1 MKKIL
6 LLSTVALASLASCSD
21 YEDQFNLP
29 SQLTDV
35 KNGTSLVLGGSDYSA
50 IANLSANKELAL
62 SLDPE
67 GKTYA
72 DALAKLGDQKY
83 FDNMITAEQFLP
95 AYIANKFPQV
105 DMGSRIRVTYNS
117 YCGMSQYL
125 SDFANLKSEYTLTKS
140 DYKSVWGEVSTAK
153 YLTPATISKMND
165 VLTAAYP
172 KAAAGDM
179 AVVNYAYSEFEP
191 SAGGSTVIPNV
202 YQKVTS
208 FDAEGGNY
216 VIAAL
221 ASDGNYYSFDKL
233 KPSKNNANE
242 GYMSS
247 NPIAVGENNV
257 ISTDDGESLV
267 VTIEKS
273 EAGYKLKNKNGQ
285 YIGMKENYDGF
296 KVDLASSDN
305 GTDWT
310 ITPNADG
317 TFSIKNTFTS
327 KTVKLNLYEPKNSYS
342 YGSYADTKHTYMN
355 EPMDKESKRF
365 TMQNVL
371 LPEGSNYVW
380 KHNDNKYGKYY
391 KASSTINMVCLPSE
405 SWFVSDGI
413 DLAKA
418 VKPVMNFD
426 VAMNYLNEG
435 NFTDHFALK
444 VSEDYADNVTTAKWT
459 DLAFDNS
466 GLGKNFNFKTISG
479 LDLSAYK
486 GKKIHIAF
494 QYKGTD
500 KCAPTVQIK
509 NLKIKEPNY
518 WDVCLFKETPENE
531 ISTASL
537 SRASRAAGDANTTG
551 LYVYDGTAK
560 AWKAY
565 SVKDDAAEVV
575 VLQPEDYA
583 QVGAEFIAKPILYLP
598 TILQNKLPF
607 ANAGQKAVVIYNKA
621 KETPAAV
628 EYTYSKEGWAA
639 SKEYKTQTSVFLLT
653 ENGYEAQANTYLNET
668 LLGDEGGF
676 KAFDIALTGV
686 SYVWKNDAT
695 YGWKGSAFA
704 SKTNYAAESWLVS
717 SAINL
722 TEAMDPVL
730 TFQEA
735 LNFLG
740 GNKLEDFIQF
750 KVSTDFD
757 GEDVLGATWE
767 DLELN
772 ADQRSTGD
780 SWSFV
785 TVGPCSLASYIGHNI
800 HLAIRYKS
808 TDVCAPTYEFKNI
821 IITEK
826 E

>member
-165 VLTAAYP
+165 VLSAAYP

-191 SAGGSTVIPNV
+191 SAGGATVIPNV

-221 ASDGNYYSFDKL
+221 AADGNYYSFGKL
-233 KPSKNNANE
+233 KPSKINANE

-247 NPIAVGENNV
+247 NSIAVGENNV

-285 YIGMKENYDGF
+285 YIGMKEGYDGF
-296 KVDLASSDN
+296 KIDLAASDN

-310 ITPNADG
+310 ITSKSDG

-327 KTVKLNLYEPKNSYS
+327 KTVKLNYYEKGNSYS

-355 EPMDKESKRF
+355 EPMDKESTRF
-365 TMQNVL
+365 TMKDVL

-405 SWFVSDGI
+405 SWFVSDEI
-413 DLAKA
+413 DFTKA
-418 VKPVMNFD
+418 NKPVISFD

-486 GKKIHIAF
+486 EKKIHIAF

-509 NLKIKEPNY
+509 NVKIIEPNY

-560 AWKAY
+560 AWKSY
-565 SVKDDAAEVV
+565 SVKDNAAEVV

-583 QVGAEFIAKPILYLP
+583 QVGAEFIAKPALYLP

-695 YGWKGSAFA
+695 YGWNGSAFA

-808 TDVCAPTYEFKNI
+808 TNVCAPTYEFKNI
-821 IITEK
+821 VINEK
-826 E
+826 

>member
-21 YEDQFNLP
+21 YEEQFNLP

-105 DMGSRIRVTYNS
+105 DMGSRIRVTYNV

-165 VLTAAYP
+165 VLSAAYP

-191 SAGGSTVIPNV
+191 ATGGAEIPNV

-221 ASDGNYYSFDKL
+221 ADDGKYYPFGKL
-233 KPSKNNANE
+233 DDGKTYGYVMPS
-242 GYMSS
+242 
-247 NPIAVGENNV
+247 PITVGDNNV
-257 ISTDDGESLV
+257 IAADEGESQV
-267 VTIEKS
+267 VAIEKS
-273 EAGYKLKNKNGQ
+273 ENGYRLKNKNGQ
-285 YIGMKENYDGF
+285 YLYM
-296 KVDLASSDN
+296 A
-305 GTDWT
+305 GTFDSFNVNTTAPTEGADWT
-310 ITPNADG
+310 IASNGDG
-317 TFSIKNTFTS
+317 TFTFKNVLTEKSIKMNFYQE
-327 KTVKLNLYEPKNSYS
+327 KYQF
-342 YGSYADTKHTYMN
+342 GSFADSRHTYMN
-355 EPMDKESKRF
+355 EPMDKESTRF
-365 TMQNVL
+365 TMQDIL
-371 LPEGSNYVW
+371 LPEGSTYVW
-380 KHNDNKYGKYY
+380 KHDATNKYY
-391 KASSTINMVCLPSE
+391 KASSFVNKVNYASE
-405 SWFVSDGI
+405 SWLVSDEI

-418 VKPVMNFD
+418 NNPVMSFNA
-426 VAMNYLNEG
+426 AMNFLGEDKFN
-435 NFTDHFALK
+435 DHLVLK
-444 VSEDYADNVTTAKWT
+444 VSTDYTDNVTTATWT
-459 DLAFDNS
+459 DLAFDNT
-466 GLGKNFNFKTISG
+466 GLGTSWTFKLISNI
-479 LDLSAYK
+479 DLSAFK
-486 GKKIHIAF
+486 GQKIHIAF
-494 QYKGTD
+494 QYKGTTT
-500 KCAPTVQIK
+500 CAPTFEFR
-509 NLKIKEPNY
+509 NLKIKEAKY
-518 WDVCLFKETPENE
+518 WDVCLFKETPESE
-531 ISTASL
+531 ISTAAL

-560 AWKAY
+560 AWKSY
-565 SVKDDAAEVV
+565 SVEDNVAEVV

-583 QVGAEFIAKPILYLP
+583 QVGAEFIAKPVLYLP

-621 KETPAAV
+621 AETPAAV

-639 SKEYKTQTSVFLLT
+639 SKDYKTLTSVFLLT

-676 KAFDIALTGV
+676 KAFDVALDGV
-686 SYVWKNDAT
+686 TYVWSNT
-695 YGWKGSAFA
+695 TQYGWKGSAFA
-704 SKTNYAAESWLVS
+704 NGGNNAADSWLVS
-717 SAINL
+717 SVINL

-735 LNFLG
+735 LKYLG
-740 GNKLEDFIQF
+740 SNKIEDFIQF

-772 ADQRSTGD
+772 PDQRTTGD
-780 SWSFV
+780 SWDFV
-785 TVGPCSLASYIGHNI
+785 NVGPYSLASYVGHNI
-800 HLAIRYKS
+800 HLAVRYKS
-808 TDVCAPTYEFKNI
+808 TSTCAPTYEFKNI
-821 IITEK
+821 VITEK

>member
-140 DYKSVWGEVSTAK
+140 DYKSVWGEASTAK

-165 VLTAAYP
+165 VLSAAYP

-191 SAGGSTVIPNV
+191 SAGGAEIPNV

-221 ASDGNYYSFDKL
+221 ADDGKYYPFGKL
-233 KPSKNNANE
+233 DDGKTYGYVMPS
-242 GYMSS
+242 
-247 NPIAVGENNV
+247 PITVGDNNV
-257 ISTDDGESLV
+257 IATDEGESQV

-273 EAGYKLKNKNGQ
+273 EKGYRLKNTNGQ
-285 YIGMKENYDGF
+285 YLYMAGTYDSFNVNTTAPAEG
-296 KVDLASSDN
+296 A
-305 GTDWT
+305 DWT
-310 ITPNADG
+310 IASNGDG
-317 TFSIKNTFTS
+317 TFNFKNVLTGKSIKMNFY
-327 KTVKLNLYEPKNSYS
+327 KEKYQF
-342 YGSYADTKHTYMN
+342 GSFADAKHTYMN
-355 EPMDKESKRF
+355 EPMDKESTRF
-365 TMQNVL
+365 TMQNIL
-371 LPEGSNYVW
+371 LPEGSTYVW
-380 KHNDNKYGKYY
+380 KYDATNKYY
-391 KASSTINMVCLPSE
+391 KASSFVGGKNQASE
-405 SWFVSDGI
+405 SWFVSDEI

-418 VKPVMNFD
+418 NNPVMSFN
-426 VAMNYLNEG
+426 VAMNFLKEG
-435 NFTDHFALK
+435 KFTDHFALK
-444 VSEDYADNVTTAKWT
+444 VSDDYVDDVTTAKWT

-466 GLGKNFNFKTISG
+466 GLGTSWTFKNISG

-494 QYKGTD
+494 QYKGTAT
-500 KCAPTVQIK
+500 CAPTAELK
-509 NLKIKEPNY
+509 NLKIKEAKY

-560 AWKAY
+560 AWKSY

-583 QVGAEFIAKPILYLP
+583 QIGAEFIAKPILYLP

-780 SWSFV
+780 SWTFV

-821 IITEK
+821 VITEK

>member
-165 VLTAAYP
+165 VLSAAYP
-172 KAAAGDM
+172 KSAAGDM

-233 KPSKNNANE
+233 KPSKNANE

-285 YIGMKENYDGF
+285 YIGMKEGYDGF
-296 KVDLASSDN
+296 KIDLAASDN

-310 ITPNADG
+310 ITSNADG

-327 KTVKLNLYEPKNSYS
+327 KTVKLNYYEKGNSYS

-355 EPMDKESKRF
+355 EPMDKESTRF
-365 TMQNVL
+365 TMKDVL
-371 LPEGSNYVW
+371 LPEGSTYVW
-380 KHNDNKYGKYY
+380 NHDATNKYY
-391 KASSTINMVCLPSE
+391 KASSFVNKENHASE
-405 SWFVSDGI
+405 GWLVSDEI

-418 VKPVMNFD
+418 NNPVMSFNA
-426 VAMNYLNEG
+426 AMNFLG
-435 NFTDHFALK
+435 KDKFDDHLVLK
-444 VSEDYADNVTTAKWT
+444 VSTNYTDNVTTATWT
-459 DLAFDNS
+459 DLAFDNT
-466 GLGKNFNFKTISG
+466 GLGTSWTFKLISNI
-479 LDLSAYK
+479 DLSAFK
-486 GKKIHIAF
+486 GQKIHIAF
-494 QYKGTD
+494 QYKGTTT
-500 KCAPTVQIK
+500 CAPTFEFR
-509 NLKIKEPNY
+509 NLKIKEAKY

-686 SYVWKNDAT
+686 THVWKNDAT

-704 SKTNYAAESWLVS
+704 NKTNYAAESWLVS

-757 GEDVLGATWE
+757 GEDVSGATWE

-785 TVGPCSLASYIGHNI
+785 TVGPCSLASYVGHNI
-800 HLAIRYKS
+800 HLAIKYKS

>member
-140 DYKSVWGEVSTAK
+140 DYKSVWGEASTAK

-165 VLTAAYP
+165 VLSAAYP

-191 SAGGSTVIPNV
+191 AAGGAEIPNV

-221 ASDGNYYSFDKL
+221 ADDGKYYPFGKL
-233 KPSKNNANE
+233 NAGKTE
-242 GYMSS
+242 GYMY
-247 NPIAVGENNV
+247 PTAIAVGENDV
-257 ISTDDGESLV
+257 ISTDDGESQV
-267 VTIEKS
+267 VAIEKS
-273 EAGYKLKNKNGQ
+273 DAGYKLKNKDGQ
-285 YIGMKENYDGF
+285 YIGMKDGFGGF

-317 TFSIKNTFTS
+317 TFSIKNTLTS
-327 KTVKLNLYEPKNSYS
+327 KTVKLNLYKTSYS

-380 KHNDNKYGKYY
+380 KHDAERKYY
-391 KASSTINMVCLPSE
+391 KASSFIGGKNYASE
-405 SWFVSDGI
+405 SWLVSDEI
-413 DLAKA
+413 DFTNAN
-418 VKPVMNFD
+418 KPVMNFD

-444 VSEDYADNVTTAKWT
+444 VSEDYADDVTTAKWT

-466 GLGKNFNFKTISG
+466 GLGTSWAFKTISG

-500 KCAPTVQIK
+500 ACAPTAEIR
-509 NLKIKEPNY
+509 NLKIIEPNY
-518 WDVCLFKETPENE
+518 WDVCLFRETPENE

-757 GEDVLGATWE
+757 GEDVLSATWE

-780 SWSFV
+780 SWTFV
-785 TVGPCSLASYIGHNI
+785 TVGPCSLASYVGHNI
-800 HLAIRYKS
+800 HLAVRYKS
-808 TDVCAPTYEFKNI
+808 TSSCAPTYEFKNI
-821 IITEK
+821 VITEK

>member
-165 VLTAAYP
+165 VLSAAYP

-191 SAGGSTVIPNV
+191 AAGGAEIPNV

-221 ASDGNYYSFDKL
+221 ADDGKYYPFGKL
-233 KPSKNNANE
+233 DDGKTYGYVMPS
-242 GYMSS
+242 
-247 NPIAVGENNV
+247 PITVGDNNV
-257 ISTDDGESLV
+257 IATDEGESQV

-273 EAGYKLKNKNGQ
+273 EKGYRLKNTNGQ
-285 YIGMKENYDGF
+285 YLYMAGTYDNFNVNTTAPAEG
-296 KVDLASSDN
+296 A
-305 GTDWT
+305 DWT
-310 ITPNADG
+310 IASNGDG
-317 TFSIKNTFTS
+317 TFTFKNVLTEKSIKMNFY
-327 KTVKLNLYEPKNSYS
+327 KEKYQF
-342 YGSYADTKHTYMN
+342 GSFADAKHTYMN
-355 EPMDKESKRF
+355 EPMDKESTRF
-365 TMQNVL
+365 TMQNIL
-371 LPEGSNYVW
+371 LPEGSTYVW
-380 KHNDNKYGKYY
+380 KHDATNKYY
-391 KASSTINMVCLPSE
+391 KASSFVNKVNYASE
-405 SWFVSDGI
+405 SWFVSDEI

-418 VKPVMNFD
+418 NNPVMSFNA
-426 VAMNYLNEG
+426 AMNFLG
-435 NFTDHFALK
+435 KDKFDDHLVLK
-444 VSEDYADNVTTAKWT
+444 VSTDYTDNVTTATWT
-459 DLAFDNS
+459 DLAFDNT
-466 GLGKNFNFKTISG
+466 GLGTSWTFKLISNI
-479 LDLSAYK
+479 DLSAFK
-486 GKKIHIAF
+486 GQKIHIAF
-494 QYKGTD
+494 QYKGTAT
-500 KCAPTVQIK
+500 CAPTAELK
-509 NLKIKEPNY
+509 NLKIKEAKY

-583 QVGAEFIAKPILYLP
+583 QIGAEFIAKPILYLP

-676 KAFDIALTGV
+676 KAFDVALDGV
-686 SYVWKNDAT
+686 TYVWSNT
-695 YGWKGSAFA
+695 TQYGWKGSAFA
-704 SKTNYAAESWLVS
+704 NGGNNAADSWLVS
-717 SAINL
+717 SVINL

-735 LNFLG
+735 LKYLG
-740 GNKLEDFIQF
+740 SNKLEDFIQF

-772 ADQRSTGD
+772 PDQRTTGD
-780 SWSFV
+780 SWDFV
-785 TVGPCSLASYIGHNI
+785 NVGPYSLASYVGHNI
-800 HLAIRYKS
+800 HLAVRYKS
-808 TDVCAPTYEFKNI
+808 TSSCAPTYEFKNI
-821 IITEK
+821 VITEK

>member
-1 MKKIL
+1 
-6 LLSTVALASLASCSD
+6 
-21 YEDQFNLP
+21 
-29 SQLTDV
+29 
-35 KNGTSLVLGGSDYSA
+35 
-50 IANLSANKELAL
+50 
-62 SLDPE
+62 
-67 GKTYA
+67 
-72 DALAKLGDQKY
+72 
-83 FDNMITAEQFLP
+83 
-95 AYIANKFPQV
+95 
-105 DMGSRIRVTYNS
+105 MGSRIRVTYNS

-165 VLTAAYP
+165 VLSAAYP

-191 SAGGSTVIPNV
+191 SAGGAEIPNV

-221 ASDGNYYSFDKL
+221 AADGNYYSFGKL

-247 NPIAVGENNV
+247 SSIAVGENNV

-273 EAGYKLKNKNGQ
+273 EAGYKLKNKDGQ
-285 YIGMKENYDGF
+285 YIGMKDGYDGF

-391 KASSTINMVCLPSE
+391 KASSAINKVCLPSE

-435 NFTDHFALK
+435 NFIDHFALK
-444 VSEDYADNVTTAKWT
+444 VSEDYTDNVTTA
-459 DLAFDNS
+459 N
-466 GLGKNFNFKTISG
+466 G
-479 LDLSAYK
+479 
-486 GKKIHIAF
+486 
-494 QYKGTD
+494 
-500 KCAPTVQIK
+500 QI
-509 NLKIKEPNY
+509 
-518 WDVCLFKETPENE
+518 
-531 ISTASL
+531 
-537 SRASRAAGDANTTG
+537 
-551 LYVYDGTAK
+551 
-560 AWKAY
+560 
-565 SVKDDAAEVV
+565 
-575 VLQPEDYA
+575 
-583 QVGAEFIAKPILYLP
+583 
-598 TILQNKLPF
+598 
-607 ANAGQKAVVIYNKA
+607 
-621 KETPAAV
+621 
-628 EYTYSKEGWAA
+628 
-639 SKEYKTQTSVFLLT
+639 
-653 ENGYEAQANTYLNET
+653 
-668 LLGDEGGF
+668 
-676 KAFDIALTGV
+676 
-686 SYVWKNDAT
+686 
-695 YGWKGSAFA
+695 
-704 SKTNYAAESWLVS
+704 
-717 SAINL
+717 
-722 TEAMDPVL
+722 
-730 TFQEA
+730 
-735 LNFLG
+735 
-740 GNKLEDFIQF
+740 
-750 KVSTDFD
+750 
-757 GEDVLGATWE
+757 
-767 DLELN
+767 
-772 ADQRSTGD
+772 
-780 SWSFV
+780 
-785 TVGPCSLASYIGHNI
+785 
-800 HLAIRYKS
+800 
-808 TDVCAPTYEFKNI
+808 
-821 IITEK
+821 
-826 E
+826 

>member
-165 VLTAAYP
+165 VLSAAYP

-191 SAGGSTVIPNV
+191 AAGGAEIPNV

-221 ASDGNYYSFDKL
+221 ADDGKYYPFGKL
-233 KPSKNNANE
+233 NAGKTE
-242 GYMSS
+242 GYMY
-247 NPIAVGENNV
+247 PTAIAVGENDV
-257 ISTDDGESLV
+257 ISTDDGESQV
-267 VTIEKS
+267 VAIEKS
-273 EAGYKLKNKNGQ
+273 DAGYKLKNKDGQ
-285 YIGMKENYDGF
+285 YIGMKDGFGGF

-317 TFSIKNTFTS
+317 TFSIKNTLTS
-327 KTVKLNLYEPKNSYS
+327 KTVKLNLYKTSYS

-365 TMQNVL
+365 TMQNIL

-380 KHNDNKYGKYY
+380 KHDAERKYY
-391 KASSTINMVCLPSE
+391 KASSFIGGKNYASE
-405 SWFVSDGI
+405 SWLVSDEI
-413 DLAKA
+413 DFTNAN
-418 VKPVMNFD
+418 KPVMNFD

-444 VSEDYADNVTTAKWT
+444 VSEDYADDVTTAKWT

-466 GLGKNFNFKTISG
+466 GLGTSWTFKNISG

-500 KCAPTVQIK
+500 ACAPTAEIR
-509 NLKIKEPNY
+509 NLKIIEPNY

-821 IITEK
+821 VITEK

>member
-165 VLTAAYP
+165 VLSAAYP

-191 SAGGSTVIPNV
+191 SAGGAEIPNV

-221 ASDGNYYSFDKL
+221 ADDGKYYPFGKL
-233 KPSKNNANE
+233 DDGKIYGYVMPS
-242 GYMSS
+242 
-247 NPIAVGENNV
+247 PITVGDNNV
-257 ISTDDGESLV
+257 IATDEGESQV

-273 EAGYKLKNKNGQ
+273 EKGYRLKNTNGQ
-285 YIGMKENYDGF
+285 YLYMAGTYDSFNVNTTAPAEG
-296 KVDLASSDN
+296 A
-305 GTDWT
+305 DWT
-310 ITPNADG
+310 IVSNGDG
-317 TFSIKNTFTS
+317 TFTFKNVLTGKSIKMNFYNE
-327 KTVKLNLYEPKNSYS
+327 KYQF
-342 YGSYADTKHTYMN
+342 GSFADAKHTYMN
-355 EPMDKESKRF
+355 EPMDKESTRF
-365 TMQNVL
+365 TMQNVI
-371 LPEGSNYVW
+371 LPEVTTYIWSHDAAN
-380 KHNDNKYGKYY
+380 KYY
-391 KASSTINMVCLPSE
+391 KASTFVNKANYASE
-405 SWFVSDGI
+405 GWFVSDEI
-413 DLAKA
+413 DLANA
-418 VKPVMNFD
+418 IKPVISFNAAMNFLGKD
-426 VAMNYLNEG
+426 K
-435 NFTDHFALK
+435 FTDHLVLK
-444 VSEDYADNVTTAKWT
+444 VSTDYTDDVKTATWT
-459 DLAFDNS
+459 DLDFDNT
-466 GLGKNFNFKTISG
+466 GLGTSWTFKLISNI
-479 LDLSAYK
+479 DLSAFK
-486 GKKIHIAF
+486 GQKVHIAF
-494 QYKGTD
+494 QYKGTEA
-500 KCAPTVQIK
+500 CAPTFEFR
-509 NLKIKEPNY
+509 NLKIKEAKY

-531 ISTASL
+531 ISTVAL
-537 SRASRAAGDANTTG
+537 SRASRAAGDANTSD

-560 AWKAY
+560 AWKSY
-565 SVKDDAAEVV
+565 SVKDNAAEVV
-575 VLQPEDYA
+575 VLQPGDYA
-583 QVGAEFIAKPILYLP
+583 QVGAEFIAKPALYLP

-621 KETPAAV
+621 KETPAAI

-686 SYVWKNDAT
+686 THVWKNDAT

-704 SKTNYAAESWLVS
+704 NKTNYAAESWLVS

-757 GEDVLGATWE
+757 GEDVSGATWE

>member
-165 VLTAAYP
+165 VLSAAYP

-191 SAGGSTVIPNV
+191 AAGGAEIPNV

-221 ASDGNYYSFDKL
+221 ADDGKYYPFGKL
-233 KPSKNNANE
+233 NAGKTE
-242 GYMSS
+242 GYMY
-247 NPIAVGENNV
+247 PTAIAVGENDV
-257 ISTDDGESLV
+257 ISTDDGESQV
-267 VTIEKS
+267 VAIEKS
-273 EAGYKLKNKNGQ
+273 DAGYKLKNKDGQ
-285 YIGMKENYDGF
+285 YIGMKDGFGGF

-317 TFSIKNTFTS
+317 TFSIKNTLTS
-327 KTVKLNLYEPKNSYS
+327 KTVKLNLYKTSYS
-342 YGSYADTKHTYMN
+342 YGSYADTRHTYMN

-380 KHNDNKYGKYY
+380 KHDAERKYY
-391 KASSTINMVCLPSE
+391 KASSFIGGKNYASE
-405 SWFVSDGI
+405 SWLVSDEI
-413 DLAKA
+413 DFTNAN
-418 VKPVMNFD
+418 KPVMNFD
-426 VAMNYLNEG
+426 LAMNHLKEG
-435 NFTDHFALK
+435 KFTDHFALK
-444 VSEDYADNVTTAKWT
+444 VSEDYADDVTTAKWT

-466 GLGKNFNFKTISG
+466 GLGTSWAFKTISG

-500 KCAPTVQIK
+500 ACAPTAEIR
-509 NLKIKEPNY
+509 NLKIIEPNY

-531 ISTASL
+531 VSTASL

-653 ENGYEAQANTYLNET
+653 EKGYEAQANTYLNET

-780 SWSFV
+780 SWTFV

>member
-21 YEDQFNLP
+21 YEEQFNLP

-105 DMGSRIRVTYNS
+105 DMGSRIRVTYNV

-165 VLTAAYP
+165 VLSAAYP

-191 SAGGSTVIPNV
+191 ATGSAEIQNV

-221 ASDGNYYSFDKL
+221 ADDGKYYPFGKL
-233 KPSKNNANE
+233 DDGKTYGYVMPS
-242 GYMSS
+242 
-247 NPIAVGENNV
+247 PITVGDNNV
-257 ISTDDGESLV
+257 IAADEGESQV
-267 VTIEKS
+267 VAIEKS
-273 EAGYKLKNKNGQ
+273 ENGYRLKNKNGQ
-285 YIGMKENYDGF
+285 YLYM
-296 KVDLASSDN
+296 A
-305 GTDWT
+305 GTFDSFNVNTTAPTEGADWT
-310 ITPNADG
+310 IASNGDG
-317 TFSIKNTFTS
+317 TFTFKNVLTEKSIKMNFYQE
-327 KTVKLNLYEPKNSYS
+327 KYQF
-342 YGSYADTKHTYMN
+342 GSFADSRHTYMN
-355 EPMDKESKRF
+355 EPMDKESTRF
-365 TMQNVL
+365 TMQDIL
-371 LPEGSNYVW
+371 LPEGSTYVW
-380 KHNDNKYGKYY
+380 KHDATNKYY
-391 KASSTINMVCLPSE
+391 KASSFVNKVNYASE
-405 SWFVSDGI
+405 SWLVSDEI

-418 VKPVMNFD
+418 NNPVMSFNA
-426 VAMNYLNEG
+426 AMNFLGEDKFN
-435 NFTDHFALK
+435 DHLVLK
-444 VSEDYADNVTTAKWT
+444 VSTDYTDNVTTATWT
-459 DLAFDNS
+459 DLAFDNT
-466 GLGKNFNFKTISG
+466 GLGTSWTFKLISNI
-479 LDLSAYK
+479 DLSAFK
-486 GKKIHIAF
+486 GQKIHIAF
-494 QYKGTD
+494 QYKGTTT
-500 KCAPTVQIK
+500 CAPTFEFR
-509 NLKIKEPNY
+509 NLKIKEAKY
-518 WDVCLFKETPENE
+518 WDVCLFKETPESE
-531 ISTASL
+531 ISTAAL

-560 AWKAY
+560 AWKSY
-565 SVKDDAAEVV
+565 SVEDNVAEVV

-583 QVGAEFIAKPILYLP
+583 QVGAEFIAKPVLYLP

-621 KETPAAV
+621 AETPAAV

-639 SKEYKTQTSVFLLT
+639 SKDYKTLTSVFLLT

-676 KAFDIALTGV
+676 KAFDVALDGV
-686 SYVWKNDAT
+686 TYVWSNT
-695 YGWKGSAFA
+695 TQYGWKGSAFA
-704 SKTNYAAESWLVS
+704 NGGNNAADSWLVS
-717 SAINL
+717 SVINL

-735 LNFLG
+735 LKYLG
-740 GNKLEDFIQF
+740 SNKIEDFIQF

-772 ADQRSTGD
+772 PDQRTTGD
-780 SWSFV
+780 SWDFV
-785 TVGPCSLASYIGHNI
+785 NVGPYSLASYVGHNI
-800 HLAIRYKS
+800 HLAVRYKS
-808 TDVCAPTYEFKNI
+808 TSTCAPTYEFKNI
-821 IITEK
+821 VITEK

>member
-165 VLTAAYP
+165 VLSAAYP

-191 SAGGSTVIPNV
+191 SAGGATVIPNV

-221 ASDGNYYSFDKL
+221 ADDGKYYPFGKL
-233 KPSKNNANE
+233 DDGKTYGYVMPS
-242 GYMSS
+242 
-247 NPIAVGENNV
+247 PITVGDNNV
-257 ISTDDGESLV
+257 IATDEGESQV

-273 EAGYKLKNKNGQ
+273 EKGYRLKNTNGQ
-285 YIGMKENYDGF
+285 YLYMAGTYDCFNVNTTAPAEG
-296 KVDLASSDN
+296 A
-305 GTDWT
+305 DWT
-310 ITPNADG
+310 IASNGDG
-317 TFSIKNTFTS
+317 TFTFKNVLTEKSIKMNFY
-327 KTVKLNLYEPKNSYS
+327 KEKYQF
-342 YGSYADTKHTYMN
+342 GSFADAKHTYMN
-355 EPMDKESKRF
+355 EPMDKESTRF
-365 TMQNVL
+365 TMKDVL

-380 KHNDNKYGKYY
+380 KHDAERKYY
-391 KASSTINMVCLPSE
+391 KASSTIKMVCYPSE
-405 SWFVSDGI
+405 SWFVSDEI
-413 DLAKA
+413 DLSKA
-418 VKPVMNFD
+418 NNPVISFNAAMNF
-426 VAMNYLNEG
+426 LKEG
-435 NFTDHFALK
+435 KFTDHLVLK
-444 VSEDYADNVTTAKWT
+444 VSTDYTDDVKTATWT
-459 DLAFDNS
+459 DLAFDNT
-466 GLGKNFNFKTISG
+466 GLGTSWTFKLISNI
-479 LDLSAYK
+479 DLSAFK
-486 GKKIHIAF
+486 GQKIHIAF
-494 QYKGTD
+494 QYKGTTT
-500 KCAPTVQIK
+500 CAPTFEFR
-509 NLKIKEPNY
+509 NLKIKEAKY

-565 SVKDDAAEVV
+565 SVKDDATEVV

-704 SKTNYAAESWLVS
+704 NKTNYAAESWLVS

-785 TVGPCSLASYIGHNI
+785 TVGPCSLASYVGHNI

>member
-105 DMGSRIRVTYNS
+105 DMGSRIRVTYNV

-140 DYKSVWGEVSTAK
+140 DYKSVWGEASTAK

-165 VLTAAYP
+165 VLSAAYP

-191 SAGGSTVIPNV
+191 AAGGAEIPNV

-221 ASDGNYYSFDKL
+221 ADDGKYYPFGKL
-233 KPSKNNANE
+233 NAGKTE
-242 GYMSS
+242 GYMY
-247 NPIAVGENNV
+247 PTAIAVGENDV
-257 ISTDDGESLV
+257 ISTDDGESQV
-267 VTIEKS
+267 VAIEKS
-273 EAGYKLKNKNGQ
+273 DAGYKLKNKDGQ
-285 YIGMKENYDGF
+285 YIGMKDGFGGF
-296 KVDLASSDN
+296 KVDLASLDN

-317 TFSIKNTFTS
+317 TFSIKNTLTS
-327 KTVKLNLYEPKNSYS
+327 KTVKLNLYKTSYS

-380 KHNDNKYGKYY
+380 KHDAERKYY
-391 KASSTINMVCLPSE
+391 KASSFIGGKNYASE
-405 SWFVSDGI
+405 SWLVSDEI
-413 DLAKA
+413 DFTNAN
-418 VKPVMNFD
+418 KPVMNFD

-444 VSEDYADNVTTAKWT
+444 VSEDYADDVTTAKWT

-466 GLGKNFNFKTISG
+466 GLGTSWAFKTISG

-500 KCAPTVQIK
+500 ACAPTAEIR
-509 NLKIKEPNY
+509 NLKIIEPNY
-518 WDVCLFKETPENE
+518 WDVCLFRETPENE

-575 VLQPEDYA
+575 VLQPEDYV

-821 IITEK
+821 VITEK

>member
-257 ISTDDGESLV
+257 ISTD
-267 VTIEKS
+267 
-273 EAGYKLKNKNGQ
+273 
-285 YIGMKENYDGF
+285 
-296 KVDLASSDN
+296 
-305 GTDWT
+305 
-310 ITPNADG
+310 
-317 TFSIKNTFTS
+317 SIKNTFTS
-327 KTVKLNLYEPKNSYS
+327 KTVKLNYYEKGNSYS
-342 YGSYADTKHTYMN
+342 YGSYADAKHTYMN

-380 KHNDNKYGKYY
+380 KHDAERKYY
-391 KASSTINMVCLPSE
+391 KASSTINKVCYPSE
-405 SWFVSDGI
+405 SWLVSDEI

-418 VKPVMNFD
+418 NNPVISFNAAMNF
-426 VAMNYLNEG
+426 LKEG
-435 NFTDHFALK
+435 NFTDHLVLK
-444 VSEDYADNVTTAKWT
+444 VSTNYTDNVTTATWT
-459 DLAFDNS
+459 DLAFDNT
-466 GLGKNFNFKTISG
+466 GLGTSWTFKLISNI
-479 LDLSAYK
+479 DLSAFK
-486 GKKIHIAF
+486 GQKIHIAF
-494 QYKGTD
+494 QYKGTTT
-500 KCAPTVQIK
+500 CAPTFEFR
-509 NLKIKEPNY
+509 NLKIKEAKY

>member
-165 VLTAAYP
+165 VLSAAYP
-172 KAAAGDM
+172 KAEAGDM

-191 SAGGSTVIPNV
+191 SAGGAEIPNV

-221 ASDGNYYSFDKL
+221 ADDGKYYPFGKL
-233 KPSKNNANE
+233 DDGKTYGYVMPS
-242 GYMSS
+242 
-247 NPIAVGENNV
+247 PITVGDNNV
-257 ISTDDGESLV
+257 IATDEGESQV

-273 EAGYKLKNKNGQ
+273 EKGYRLKNTNGQ
-285 YIGMKENYDGF
+285 YLYMAGTYDSFNVNTIAPAEG
-296 KVDLASSDN
+296 A
-305 GTDWT
+305 DWT
-310 ITPNADG
+310 VAANGDG
-317 TFSIKNTFTS
+317 TFNFKNVLTGKSIKMNFY
-327 KTVKLNLYEPKNSYS
+327 KEKYQF
-342 YGSYADTKHTYMN
+342 GSFADAKHTYMN

-365 TMQNVL
+365 TMQNIL

-380 KHNDNKYGKYY
+380 KHDAERKYY
-391 KASSTINMVCLPSE
+391 KASSTINKVCYPSE
-405 SWFVSDGI
+405 SWLVSDEI

-418 VKPVMNFD
+418 NNPVISFNAAMNF
-426 VAMNYLNEG
+426 LKEG
-435 NFTDHFALK
+435 NFTDHLVLK
-444 VSEDYADNVTTAKWT
+444 VSTNYTDNVTTATWT
-459 DLAFDNS
+459 DLAFDNT
-466 GLGKNFNFKTISG
+466 GLGTSWTFKLISNI
-479 LDLSAYK
+479 DLSAFK
-486 GKKIHIAF
+486 GQKIHIAF
-494 QYKGTD
+494 QYKGTTT
-500 KCAPTVQIK
+500 CAPTFEFR
-509 NLKIKEPNY
+509 NLKIKEAKY

-551 LYVYDGTAK
+551 LYVYDGTSK

-695 YGWKGSAFA
+695 YGWKASAFM
-704 SKTNYAAESWLVS
+704 KPTNYAAESWLVS

>member
-1 MKKIL
+1 
-6 LLSTVALASLASCSD
+6 
-21 YEDQFNLP
+21 
-29 SQLTDV
+29 
-35 KNGTSLVLGGSDYSA
+35 
-50 IANLSANKELAL
+50 
-62 SLDPE
+62 
-67 GKTYA
+67 
-72 DALAKLGDQKY
+72 
-83 FDNMITAEQFLP
+83 
-95 AYIANKFPQV
+95 
-105 DMGSRIRVTYNS
+105 
-117 YCGMSQYL
+117 
-125 SDFANLKSEYTLTKS
+125 
-140 DYKSVWGEVSTAK
+140 
-153 YLTPATISKMND
+153 
-165 VLTAAYP
+165 
-172 KAAAGDM
+172 
-179 AVVNYAYSEFEP
+179 
-191 SAGGSTVIPNV
+191 
-202 YQKVTS
+202 
-208 FDAEGGNY
+208 
-216 VIAAL
+216 
-221 ASDGNYYSFDKL
+221 
-233 KPSKNNANE
+233 
-242 GYMSS
+242 
-247 NPIAVGENNV
+247 
-257 ISTDDGESLV
+257 
-267 VTIEKS
+267 
-273 EAGYKLKNKNGQ
+273 
-285 YIGMKENYDGF
+285 
-296 KVDLASSDN
+296 
-305 GTDWT
+305 
-310 ITPNADG
+310 
-317 TFSIKNTFTS
+317 
-327 KTVKLNLYEPKNSYS
+327 
-342 YGSYADTKHTYMN
+342 MN
-355 EPMDKESKRF
+355 EPMDKESTRF
-365 TMQNVL
+365 TMKDVL
-371 LPEGSNYVW
+371 LPEGSTYVW
-380 KHNDNKYGKYY
+380 KHDAERKYY
-391 KASSTINMVCLPSE
+391 KASSFVGGKNYASE
-405 SWFVSDGI
+405 SWLVSDEI
-413 DLAKA
+413 DFTKA
-418 VKPVMNFD
+418 NKPVMNFD

-435 NFTDHFALK
+435 KFTDHFALK
-444 VSEDYADNVTTAKWT
+444 VSENYADDVNNATWT

-466 GLGKNFNFKTISG
+466 GLGKNWNFKTISN

-500 KCAPTVQIK
+500 ACAPTAEVR
-509 NLKIKEPNY
+509 NVKIIEPNY

-704 SKTNYAAESWLVS
+704 NKTNYAAESWLVS

>member
-105 DMGSRIRVTYNS
+105 DMGSRIRVTYNV

-165 VLTAAYP
+165 VLSAAYP

-191 SAGGSTVIPNV
+191 AAGGTAVANV

-221 ASDGNYYSFDKL
+221 ADDGKYYPFGKL
-233 KPSKNNANE
+233 NAGKTE
-242 GYMSS
+242 GYMYSTA
-247 NPIAVGENNV
+247 IAVGENDV
-257 ISTDDGESLV
+257 ISTDDGESQV
-267 VTIEKS
+267 VAIEKS
-273 EAGYKLKNKNGQ
+273 EAGYKLKNKDGQ
-285 YIGMKENYDGF
+285 YIGMKDGYDGF

-305 GTDWT
+305 GTNWT

-317 TFSIKNTFTS
+317 TFSIKNTLTS
-327 KTVKLNLYEPKNSYS
+327 KTVKLNLYKTSYS
-342 YGSYADTKHTYMN
+342 FGSYADTKHTYMN
-355 EPMDKESKRF
+355 EPMDKPSTRF
-365 TMQNVL
+365 TIKDILV
-371 LPEGSNYVW
+371 PSAIEKVW
-380 KHNDNKYGKYY
+380 SFNEKYKYYNASSYKDNKNY
-391 KASSTINMVCLPSE
+391 ASE
-405 SWFVSDGI
+405 SWLVSDEI
-413 DLAKA
+413 DFTKA
-418 VKPVMNFD
+418 NKPVMSFD
-426 VAMNYLNEG
+426 VAMNFLNTDV
-435 NFTDHFALK
+435 FTDHFALK
-444 VSEDYADNVTTAKWT
+444 VSEDYVDDVKTATWT

-466 GLGKNFNFKTISG
+466 DLGKNWNFKTISN

-500 KCAPTVQIK
+500 ACAPTARVK
-509 NLKIKEPNY
+509 NVKIIEPNY

-531 ISTASL
+531 ISTAAL

-565 SVKDDAAEVV
+565 SVKDNAAEVV

-628 EYTYSKEGWAA
+628 EYTYSKDGWAA

-780 SWSFV
+780 TWTFV
-785 TVGPCSLASYIGHNI
+785 TVGPCSLASYVGHNI
-800 HLAIRYKS
+800 HLAVRYKS
-808 TDVCAPTYEFKNI
+808 TSSCAPTYEFKNI
-821 IITEK
+821 VITEK

>member
-165 VLTAAYP
+165 VLSAAYP

-191 SAGGSTVIPNV
+191 SAGGATVIPNV

-221 ASDGNYYSFDKL
+221 ADDGKYYPFGKL
-233 KPSKNNANE
+233 DDGKTYGYVMPS
-242 GYMSS
+242 
-247 NPIAVGENNV
+247 PITVGDNNV
-257 ISTDDGESLV
+257 IATDEGESQV

-273 EAGYKLKNKNGQ
+273 EKGYRLKNTNGQ
-285 YIGMKENYDGF
+285 YLYMAGTYDSFNVNTTAPAEG
-296 KVDLASSDN
+296 A
-305 GTDWT
+305 DWT
-310 ITPNADG
+310 IASNGDG
-317 TFSIKNTFTS
+317 TFIFKNVLTEKSIKMNFYNE
-327 KTVKLNLYEPKNSYS
+327 KYQF
-342 YGSYADTKHTYMN
+342 GSFADAKYTYMN
-355 EPMDKESKRF
+355 EPMDKESTRF
-365 TMQNVL
+365 TMKDVL

-380 KHNDNKYGKYY
+380 KHDAERKYY
-391 KASSTINMVCLPSE
+391 KASSTIKMVCYPSE
-405 SWFVSDGI
+405 SWFVSDEI
-413 DLAKA
+413 DLSKA
-418 VKPVMNFD
+418 NNPVISFNAAMNF
-426 VAMNYLNEG
+426 LKEG
-435 NFTDHFALK
+435 KFTDHLVLK
-444 VSEDYADNVTTAKWT
+444 VSTDYTDDVKTATWT
-459 DLAFDNS
+459 DLDFDNT
-466 GLGKNFNFKTISG
+466 GLGTSWTFKLISNI
-479 LDLSAYK
+479 DLSAFK
-486 GKKIHIAF
+486 GQKVHIAF
-494 QYKGTD
+494 QYKGTEA
-500 KCAPTVQIK
+500 CAPTFEFR
-509 NLKIKEPNY
+509 NLKIKEAKY

-537 SRASRAAGDANTTG
+537 SRASRAAGDANTSD

-560 AWKAY
+560 AWKSY
-565 SVKDDAAEVV
+565 SVKDNAAEVV

-583 QVGAEFIAKPILYLP
+583 QVGVEFIAKPALYLP

-621 KETPAAV
+621 KDTPVAV

-639 SKEYKTQTSVFLLT
+639 SKEYKTLTSVFLLT
-653 ENGYEAQANTYLNET
+653 ENGYVAQANTYLNET
-668 LLGDEGGF
+668 MLGDEGGF

-686 SYVWKNDAT
+686 TYVWKNDAT
-695 YGWKGSAFA
+695 YGWKASAFM
-704 SKTNYAAESWLVS
+704 KPTNYAAESWLVS

-785 TVGPCSLASYIGHNI
+785 TVGPCSLASYVGHNI

-821 IITEK
+821 VINEK
-826 E
+826 

>member
-140 DYKSVWGEVSTAK
+140 DYKSVWGEASTAK

-165 VLTAAYP
+165 VLSAAYP

-191 SAGGSTVIPNV
+191 AAGGAEIPNV

-221 ASDGNYYSFDKL
+221 ADDGKYYPFGKL
-233 KPSKNNANE
+233 DDGKTYGYVMPS
-242 GYMSS
+242 
-247 NPIAVGENNV
+247 PITVGDNNV
-257 ISTDDGESLV
+257 IATDEGESQV

-273 EAGYKLKNKNGQ
+273 ENGYRLKNKNGQ
-285 YIGMKENYDGF
+285 YLYMAGTYDSFNVNTTAPEEG
-296 KVDLASSDN
+296 A
-305 GTDWT
+305 DWT
-310 ITPNADG
+310 IASNGDG
-317 TFSIKNTFTS
+317 TFTFKNVLTGKSIKMNFY
-327 KTVKLNLYEPKNSYS
+327 KEKYQF
-342 YGSYADTKHTYMN
+342 GGFADSKHTYMN
-355 EPMDKESKRF
+355 EPMDKESTRF
-365 TMQNVL
+365 TMQNIL
-371 LPEGSNYVW
+371 LPEGSTYVW
-380 KHNDNKYGKYY
+380 KHDATNKYY
-391 KASSTINMVCLPSE
+391 KASSFVNKANYASE
-405 SWFVSDGI
+405 SWLVSDEI
-413 DLAKA
+413 DFTKA
-418 VKPVMNFD
+418 NKPIMNFD
-426 VAMNYLNEG
+426 VAMNFLKEG

-444 VSEDYADNVTTAKWT
+444 VSEDYADDVTTATWT

-466 GLGKNFNFKTISG
+466 GLGTSWSFKTISG

-494 QYKGTD
+494 LYKGTD
-500 KCAPTVQIK
+500 ACAPTAEIR
-509 NLKIKEPNY
+509 NLKIKEANY

-531 ISTASL
+531 VSTASL

-821 IITEK
+821 VITEK

>member
-140 DYKSVWGEVSTAK
+140 DYKSVWGEASTAK

-165 VLTAAYP
+165 VLSAAYP

-179 AVVNYAYSEFEP
+179 VVVNYAYSEFEP
-191 SAGGSTVIPNV
+191 AAGGAEIPNV

-221 ASDGNYYSFDKL
+221 ADDGKYYPFGKL
-233 KPSKNNANE
+233 NAGKTE
-242 GYMSS
+242 GYMY
-247 NPIAVGENNV
+247 PTAIAVGENDV
-257 ISTDDGESLV
+257 ISTDDGESQV
-267 VTIEKS
+267 VAIEKS
-273 EAGYKLKNKNGQ
+273 DAGYKLKNKDGQ
-285 YIGMKENYDGF
+285 YIGMKDGFGGF

-317 TFSIKNTFTS
+317 TFSIKNTLTS
-327 KTVKLNLYEPKNSYS
+327 KTVKLNLYKTSYS

-380 KHNDNKYGKYY
+380 KHDAERKYY
-391 KASSTINMVCLPSE
+391 KASSFIGGKNYASE
-405 SWFVSDGI
+405 SWLVSDEI
-413 DLAKA
+413 DFTNAN
-418 VKPVMNFD
+418 KPVMNFD

-444 VSEDYADNVTTAKWT
+444 VSEDYADDVTTAKWT

-466 GLGKNFNFKTISG
+466 GLGTSWAFKTISG

-500 KCAPTVQIK
+500 ACAPTAEIR
-509 NLKIKEPNY
+509 NLKIIEPNY
-518 WDVCLFKETPENE
+518 WDVCLFRETPENE

-757 GEDVLGATWE
+757 GEDVLSATWE

-780 SWSFV
+780 SWTFV
-785 TVGPCSLASYIGHNI
+785 TVGPCSLASYVGHNI
-800 HLAIRYKS
+800 HLAVRYKS
-808 TDVCAPTYEFKNI
+808 TSSCAPTYEFKNI
-821 IITEK
+821 VITEK

>member
-140 DYKSVWGEVSTAK
+140 DYKSVWGEASTAK

-165 VLTAAYP
+165 VLSAAYP

-191 SAGGSTVIPNV
+191 AAGGAEIPNV

-221 ASDGNYYSFDKL
+221 ADDGKYYPFGKL
-233 KPSKNNANE
+233 DDGKTYGYVMPS
-242 GYMSS
+242 
-247 NPIAVGENNV
+247 PITVGDNNV
-257 ISTDDGESLV
+257 IATDEGESQV

-273 EAGYKLKNKNGQ
+273 EKGYRLKNKNGQ
-285 YIGMKENYDGF
+285 YLYMAGTYDNFNVNTTAPAEG
-296 KVDLASSDN
+296 A
-305 GTDWT
+305 DWT
-310 ITPNADG
+310 IASNGDG
-317 TFSIKNTFTS
+317 TFTFKNVLTGKSIKMNFH
-327 KTVKLNLYEPKNSYS
+327 KEKYQF
-342 YGSYADTKHTYMN
+342 GSFADAKHTYMN
-355 EPMDKESKRF
+355 EPMDKESTRF
-365 TMQNVL
+365 TMQNIL
-371 LPEGSNYVW
+371 LPEGSTYVW
-380 KHNDNKYGKYY
+380 KHDATNKYY
-391 KASSTINMVCLPSE
+391 KASSFVNKVNYASE
-405 SWFVSDGI
+405 SWFVSDEI

-418 VKPVMNFD
+418 NNPVMSFNA
-426 VAMNYLNEG
+426 AMNFLG
-435 NFTDHFALK
+435 KDKFDDHLVLK
-444 VSEDYADNVTTAKWT
+444 VSTNYTDNVTTATWT
-459 DLAFDNS
+459 DLAFDNT
-466 GLGKNFNFKTISG
+466 GLGTSWTFKLISNI
-479 LDLSAYK
+479 DLSAFK
-486 GKKIHIAF
+486 GQKIHIAF
-494 QYKGTD
+494 QYKGTTT
-500 KCAPTVQIK
+500 CAPTFEFR
-509 NLKIKEPNY
+509 NLKIKEAKY

-531 ISTASL
+531 VSTASL

-653 ENGYEAQANTYLNET
+653 EKGYEAQANTYLNET

-821 IITEK
+821 VITEK

>member
-165 VLTAAYP
+165 VLSAAYP

-191 SAGGSTVIPNV
+191 AAGGAEIPNV

-221 ASDGNYYSFDKL
+221 ADDGKYYPFGKL
-233 KPSKNNANE
+233 DDGKTYGYVMPS
-242 GYMSS
+242 
-247 NPIAVGENNV
+247 PITVGDNNV
-257 ISTDDGESLV
+257 IATDEGESQV
-267 VTIEKS
+267 VAIEKS
-273 EAGYKLKNKNGQ
+273 EKGYRLKNTNGQ
-285 YIGMKENYDGF
+285 YLYMAGTYDSFNVNTTAPAEG
-296 KVDLASSDN
+296 A
-305 GTDWT
+305 DWT
-310 ITPNADG
+310 IASNGDG
-317 TFSIKNTFTS
+317 TFTFKNVLTEKSIKMNFYQE
-327 KTVKLNLYEPKNSYS
+327 KYQF
-342 YGSYADTKHTYMN
+342 GSFADSRHTYMN
-355 EPMDKESKRF
+355 EPMDKESTRF
-365 TMQNVL
+365 TMQDIL
-371 LPEGSNYVW
+371 LPEGSTYVW
-380 KHNDNKYGKYY
+380 KHDATNKYY
-391 KASSTINMVCLPSE
+391 KASSFVNKVNYASE
-405 SWFVSDGI
+405 SWLVSDEI

-418 VKPVMNFD
+418 NNPVMSFNA
-426 VAMNYLNEG
+426 AMNFLG
-435 NFTDHFALK
+435 KDKFDDHLVLK
-444 VSEDYADNVTTAKWT
+444 VSTDYTDNVTTATWT
-459 DLAFDNS
+459 DLAFDNT
-466 GLGKNFNFKTISG
+466 GLGTSWTFKLISNI
-479 LDLSAYK
+479 DLSAFK
-486 GKKIHIAF
+486 GQKIHIAF
-494 QYKGTD
+494 QYKGTAT
-500 KCAPTVQIK
+500 CAPTFEFR
-509 NLKIKEPNY
+509 NLKIKEANY
-518 WDVCLFKETPENE
+518 WDVCLFKETPESE
-531 ISTASL
+531 ISTAAL

-560 AWKAY
+560 AWKSY
-565 SVKDDAAEVV
+565 SVEDNVAEVV
-575 VLQPEDYA
+575 VLQPKDYA
-583 QVGAEFIAKPILYLP
+583 QVGAEFIAKPVLYLP

-621 KETPAAV
+621 AETPAAV

-639 SKEYKTQTSVFLLT
+639 SKDYKTLTSVFLLT

-676 KAFDIALTGV
+676 KAFDVALDGV
-686 SYVWKNDAT
+686 TYVWSNT
-695 YGWKGSAFA
+695 TQYGWKGSAFA
-704 SKTNYAAESWLVS
+704 NGGNNAADSWLVS
-717 SAINL
+717 SVINL

-735 LNFLG
+735 LKYLG
-740 GNKLEDFIQF
+740 SNKIEDFIQF

-772 ADQRSTGD
+772 PDQRTTGD
-780 SWSFV
+780 SWDFV
-785 TVGPCSLASYIGHNI
+785 NVGPYSLASYVGHNI
-800 HLAIRYKS
+800 HLAVRYKS
-808 TDVCAPTYEFKNI
+808 TSTCAPTYEFKNI
-821 IITEK
+821 VITEK

>member
-165 VLTAAYP
+165 VLSAAYP

-191 SAGGSTVIPNV
+191 SAGGATVIPNV

-221 ASDGNYYSFDKL
+221 ADDGKYYPFGKL
-233 KPSKNNANE
+233 DDGKTYGYVMPS
-242 GYMSS
+242 
-247 NPIAVGENNV
+247 PITVGDNNV
-257 ISTDDGESLV
+257 IATDEGESQV

-273 EAGYKLKNKNGQ
+273 EKGYRLKNTNGQ
-285 YIGMKENYDGF
+285 YLYMAGTYDGF
-296 KVDLASSDN
+296 NVNTTAPAE
-305 GTDWT
+305 GADWT
-310 ITPNADG
+310 IASNGDG
-317 TFSIKNTFTS
+317 TFTFKNVLTEKSIKMNFY
-327 KTVKLNLYEPKNSYS
+327 KEKYQF
-342 YGSYADTKHTYMN
+342 GSFADAKHTYMN
-355 EPMDKESKRF
+355 EPMDKESTRF
-365 TMQNVL
+365 TMKDVL

-380 KHNDNKYGKYY
+380 KHDAERKYY
-391 KASSTINMVCLPSE
+391 KASSTIKMVCYPSE
-405 SWFVSDGI
+405 SWFVSDEI
-413 DLAKA
+413 DLSKA
-418 VKPVMNFD
+418 NNPVISFNAAMNF
-426 VAMNYLNEG
+426 LKEG
-435 NFTDHFALK
+435 KFTDHLVLK
-444 VSEDYADNVTTAKWT
+444 VSTDYTDDVKTATWT
-459 DLAFDNS
+459 DLAFDNT
-466 GLGKNFNFKTISG
+466 GLGTSWTFKLISNI
-479 LDLSAYK
+479 DLSAFK
-486 GKKIHIAF
+486 GQKIHIAF
-494 QYKGTD
+494 QYKGTTT
-500 KCAPTVQIK
+500 CAPTFEFR
-509 NLKIKEPNY
+509 NLKIKEAKY

-704 SKTNYAAESWLVS
+704 NKTNYAAESWLVS

-785 TVGPCSLASYIGHNI
+785 TVGPCSLASYVGHNI

>member
-140 DYKSVWGEVSTAK
+140 DYKSVWGEASTAK

-165 VLTAAYP
+165 VLSAAYP

-191 SAGGSTVIPNV
+191 AAGGAEIPNV

-221 ASDGNYYSFDKL
+221 ADDGKYYPFGKL
-233 KPSKNNANE
+233 DDGKTYGYVMPS
-242 GYMSS
+242 
-247 NPIAVGENNV
+247 PITVGDNNV
-257 ISTDDGESLV
+257 IATDEGESQV

-273 EAGYKLKNKNGQ
+273 EKGYRLKNTNGQ
-285 YIGMKENYDGF
+285 YLYMAGTYDSFNVNTTAPAEG
-296 KVDLASSDN
+296 A
-305 GTDWT
+305 DWT
-310 ITPNADG
+310 IASNGDG
-317 TFSIKNTFTS
+317 TFTFKNVLTEKSIKMNFY
-327 KTVKLNLYEPKNSYS
+327 KEKYQF
-342 YGSYADTKHTYMN
+342 GSFADAKHTYMN
-355 EPMDKESKRF
+355 EPMDKESTRF
-365 TMQNVL
+365 TMQNIL
-371 LPEGSNYVW
+371 LPEGSTYVW
-380 KHNDNKYGKYY
+380 KHDATNKYY
-391 KASSTINMVCLPSE
+391 KASSFVGGKNQASE
-405 SWFVSDGI
+405 SWFVSDEI
-413 DLAKA
+413 DLANA
-418 VKPVMNFD
+418 NNPVMSFNA
-426 VAMNYLNEG
+426 AMNFLG
-435 NFTDHFALK
+435 KDKFDDHLVLK
-444 VSEDYADNVTTAKWT
+444 VSTNYTDNVTTATWT
-459 DLAFDNS
+459 DLAFDNT
-466 GLGKNFNFKTISG
+466 GLGTSWTFKLISNI
-479 LDLSAYK
+479 DLSAFK
-486 GKKIHIAF
+486 GQKIHIAF
-494 QYKGTD
+494 QYKGTAT
-500 KCAPTVQIK
+500 CAPTAELK
-509 NLKIKEPNY
+509 NLKIKEAKY

-531 ISTASL
+531 VSTASL
-537 SRASRAAGDANTTG
+537 SRASRTAGDANTTG

-565 SVKDDAAEVV
+565 SVKDNAAEVV

-628 EYTYSKEGWAA
+628 EYTYSKDGWAA

-676 KAFDIALTGV
+676 KAFDVTLDGV
-686 SYVWKNDAT
+686 TYVWSNT
-695 YGWKGSAFA
+695 TQYGWKGSAFA

-757 GEDVLGATWE
+757 GEDVSGATWE

-785 TVGPCSLASYIGHNI
+785 TVGPCSLANYIGHNI

-808 TDVCAPTYEFKNI
+808 TDACAPTYEIKNMV
-821 IITEK
+821 ITEK
-826 E
+826 

>member
-140 DYKSVWGEVSTAK
+140 DYKSVWGEASTAK

-165 VLTAAYP
+165 VLSAAYP

-191 SAGGSTVIPNV
+191 AAGGAEIPNV

-221 ASDGNYYSFDKL
+221 ADDGKYYPFGKL
-233 KPSKNNANE
+233 NAGKTE
-242 GYMSS
+242 GYMY
-247 NPIAVGENNV
+247 PTAIAVGENDV
-257 ISTDDGESLV
+257 ISTDDGESQV
-267 VTIEKS
+267 VAIEKS
-273 EAGYKLKNKNGQ
+273 DAGYKLKNKDGQ
-285 YIGMKENYDGF
+285 YIGMKDGFGGF

-317 TFSIKNTFTS
+317 TFSIKNTLTS
-327 KTVKLNLYEPKNSYS
+327 KTVKLNLYKTSYS

-380 KHNDNKYGKYY
+380 KHDAERKYY
-391 KASSTINMVCLPSE
+391 KASSFIGGKNYASE
-405 SWFVSDGI
+405 SWLVSDEI
-413 DLAKA
+413 DFTNAN
-418 VKPVMNFD
+418 KPVMNFD

-444 VSEDYADNVTTAKWT
+444 VSEDYADDVTTAKWT

-466 GLGKNFNFKTISG
+466 GLGTSWAFKTISG

-500 KCAPTVQIK
+500 ACAPTAEIR
-509 NLKIKEPNY
+509 NLKIIEPNY
-518 WDVCLFKETPENE
+518 WDVCLFRETPENE

-598 TILQNKLPF
+598 TILQNKLTF

-628 EYTYSKEGWAA
+628 EYTYSKDGWAA

-780 SWSFV
+780 TWSFV

-808 TDVCAPTYEFKNI
+808 TDVCAPTYELKNI

>member
-165 VLTAAYP
+165 VLSAAYP

-191 SAGGSTVIPNV
+191 AAGGAEIPNV

-221 ASDGNYYSFDKL
+221 ADDGKYYPFGKL
-233 KPSKNNANE
+233 DDGKTYGYVMPS
-242 GYMSS
+242 
-247 NPIAVGENNV
+247 PITVGDNNV
-257 ISTDDGESLV
+257 IATDEGESQV

-273 EAGYKLKNKNGQ
+273 EKGYRLKNKNGQ
-285 YIGMKENYDGF
+285 YLYMAGTYDNFNVNTTAPAEG
-296 KVDLASSDN
+296 A
-305 GTDWT
+305 DWT
-310 ITPNADG
+310 IASNGDG
-317 TFSIKNTFTS
+317 TFTFKNVLTGKSIKMNFH
-327 KTVKLNLYEPKNSYS
+327 KEKYQF
-342 YGSYADTKHTYMN
+342 GSFADAKHTYMN
-355 EPMDKESKRF
+355 EPMDKESTRF
-365 TMQNVL
+365 TMQNIL
-371 LPEGSNYVW
+371 LPEGSTYVW
-380 KHNDNKYGKYY
+380 KHDATNKYY
-391 KASSTINMVCLPSE
+391 KASSFVNKVNYASE
-405 SWFVSDGI
+405 SWFVSDEI

-418 VKPVMNFD
+418 NNPVMSFNA
-426 VAMNYLNEG
+426 AMNFLG
-435 NFTDHFALK
+435 KDKFDDHLVLK
-444 VSEDYADNVTTAKWT
+444 VSTNYTDNVTTATWT
-459 DLAFDNS
+459 DLAFDNT
-466 GLGKNFNFKTISG
+466 GLGTSWTFKLISNI
-479 LDLSAYK
+479 DLSAFK
-486 GKKIHIAF
+486 GQKIHIAF
-494 QYKGTD
+494 QYKGTTT
-500 KCAPTVQIK
+500 CAPTFEFR
-509 NLKIKEPNY
+509 NLKIKEAKY

-531 ISTASL
+531 VSTASL

-780 SWSFV
+780 TWSFV

-821 IITEK
+821 VITEK

>member
-140 DYKSVWGEVSTAK
+140 DYKSVWGEASTAK

-165 VLTAAYP
+165 VLSAAYP

-191 SAGGSTVIPNV
+191 ATGGAEIPNV

-221 ASDGNYYSFDKL
+221 ADDGKYYPFGKL
-233 KPSKNNANE
+233 DDGKTYGYVMPS
-242 GYMSS
+242 
-247 NPIAVGENNV
+247 PITVGDNNV
-257 ISTDDGESLV
+257 IATDEGESQV

-273 EAGYKLKNKNGQ
+273 EKGYRLKNKNGQ
-285 YIGMKENYDGF
+285 YLYMAGTYDSFNVNTTAPAEG
-296 KVDLASSDN
+296 A
-305 GTDWT
+305 DWT
-310 ITPNADG
+310 IASNGDG
-317 TFSIKNTFTS
+317 TFTFKNVLTEKSIKMNFY
-327 KTVKLNLYEPKNSYS
+327 KEKYQF
-342 YGSYADTKHTYMN
+342 GSFADAKHTYMN
-355 EPMDKESKRF
+355 EPMDKESTRF
-365 TMQNVL
+365 TMQNIL
-371 LPEGSNYVW
+371 LPEGSTYVW
-380 KHNDNKYGKYY
+380 KHDATNKYY
-391 KASSTINMVCLPSE
+391 KASSFVNKVNYASE
-405 SWFVSDGI
+405 SWFVSDEI

-418 VKPVMNFD
+418 NNPVMSFNA
-426 VAMNYLNEG
+426 AMNFLG
-435 NFTDHFALK
+435 KDKFDDHLVLK
-444 VSEDYADNVTTAKWT
+444 VSTDYTDNVTTATWT
-459 DLAFDNS
+459 DLAFDNT
-466 GLGKNFNFKTISG
+466 GLGTSWTFKLISNI
-479 LDLSAYK
+479 DLSAFK
-486 GKKIHIAF
+486 GQKIHIAF
-494 QYKGTD
+494 QYKGTAT
-500 KCAPTVQIK
+500 CAPTAELK
-509 NLKIKEPNY
+509 NLKIKEAKY

-583 QVGAEFIAKPILYLP
+583 QVGAEFITKPILYLP

-676 KAFDIALTGV
+676 KAFDVALDGV
-686 SYVWKNDAT
+686 TYVWSNT
-695 YGWKGSAFA
+695 TQYGWKGSAFA
-704 SKTNYAAESWLVS
+704 NGGNNAADSWLVS
-717 SAINL
+717 SVINL

-735 LNFLG
+735 LKYLG
-740 GNKLEDFIQF
+740 SNKLEDFIQF

-772 ADQRSTGD
+772 PDQRTTGD
-780 SWSFV
+780 SWDFV
-785 TVGPCSLASYIGHNI
+785 NVGPYSLASYVGHNI
-800 HLAIRYKS
+800 HLAVRYKS
-808 TDVCAPTYEFKNI
+808 TSSCAPTYEFKNI
-821 IITEK
+821 VITEK

>member
-1 MKKIL
+1 MAGTYD
-6 LLSTVALASLASCSD
+6 S
-21 YEDQFNLP
+21 FNVN
-29 SQLTDV
+29 T
-35 KNGTSLVLGGSDYSA
+35 
-50 IANLSANKELAL
+50 
-62 SLDPE
+62 
-67 GKTYA
+67 
-72 DALAKLGDQKY
+72 
-83 FDNMITAEQFLP
+83 TAP
-95 AYIANKFPQV
+95 
-105 DMGSRIRVTYNS
+105 
-117 YCGMSQYL
+117 
-125 SDFANLKSEYTLTKS
+125 
-140 DYKSVWGEVSTAK
+140 
-153 YLTPATISKMND
+153 
-165 VLTAAYP
+165 
-172 KAAAGDM
+172 
-179 AVVNYAYSEFEP
+179 
-191 SAGGSTVIPNV
+191 
-202 YQKVTS
+202 
-208 FDAEGGNY
+208 AEG
-216 VIAAL
+216 A
-221 ASDGNYYSFDKL
+221 
-233 KPSKNNANE
+233 
-242 GYMSS
+242 
-247 NPIAVGENNV
+247 
-257 ISTDDGESLV
+257 
-267 VTIEKS
+267 
-273 EAGYKLKNKNGQ
+273 
-285 YIGMKENYDGF
+285 
-296 KVDLASSDN
+296 
-305 GTDWT
+305 DWT
-310 ITPNADG
+310 IASNGDG
-317 TFSIKNTFTS
+317 TFTFKNVLTEKSIKMNFY
-327 KTVKLNLYEPKNSYS
+327 KEKYQF
-342 YGSYADTKHTYMN
+342 GSFADAKHTYMN
-355 EPMDKESKRF
+355 EPMDKESTRF
-365 TMQNVL
+365 TMKDVL

-380 KHNDNKYGKYY
+380 KHDAERKYY
-391 KASSTINMVCLPSE
+391 KASSTIKMVCYPSE
-405 SWFVSDGI
+405 SWFVSDEI
-413 DLAKA
+413 DLSKA
-418 VKPVMNFD
+418 NNPVISFNAAMNF
-426 VAMNYLNEG
+426 LKEG
-435 NFTDHFALK
+435 KFTDHLVLK
-444 VSEDYADNVTTAKWT
+444 VSTDYTDDVKTATWT
-459 DLAFDNS
+459 DLAFDNT
-466 GLGKNFNFKTISG
+466 GLGTSWTFKLISNI
-479 LDLSAYK
+479 DLSAFK
-486 GKKIHIAF
+486 GQKIHIAF
-494 QYKGTD
+494 QYKGTTT
-500 KCAPTVQIK
+500 CAPTFEFR
-509 NLKIKEPNY
+509 NLKIKEAKY

-704 SKTNYAAESWLVS
+704 NKTNYAAESWLVS

-785 TVGPCSLASYIGHNI
+785 TVGPCSLASYVGHNI

>member
-105 DMGSRIRVTYNS
+105 DMGSRIRVTYNV

-165 VLTAAYP
+165 VLSAAYP

-191 SAGGSTVIPNV
+191 AAGGAEIPNV

-221 ASDGNYYSFDKL
+221 ADDGKYYPFGKL
-233 KPSKNNANE
+233 DDGKTYGYVMPS
-242 GYMSS
+242 
-247 NPIAVGENNV
+247 PITVGDNNV
-257 ISTDDGESLV
+257 IATDEGESQV

-273 EAGYKLKNKNGQ
+273 EKGYRLKNTNGQ
-285 YIGMKENYDGF
+285 YLYMAGTYDSFNVNTTAPAEG
-296 KVDLASSDN
+296 A
-305 GTDWT
+305 DWT
-310 ITPNADG
+310 IASNGDG
-317 TFSIKNTFTS
+317 TFTFKNVLTEKSIKMNFY
-327 KTVKLNLYEPKNSYS
+327 KEKYQF
-342 YGSYADTKHTYMN
+342 GGFADAKHTYMN
-355 EPMDKESKRF
+355 EPMDKESTRF
-365 TMQNVL
+365 TMQNIL
-371 LPEGSNYVW
+371 LPEGSTYVW
-380 KHNDNKYGKYY
+380 KHDATNKYY
-391 KASSTINMVCLPSE
+391 KASSFVGGKNQASE
-405 SWFVSDGI
+405 SWFVSDEI

-418 VKPVMNFD
+418 NNPVMSFNA
-426 VAMNYLNEG
+426 AMNFLG
-435 NFTDHFALK
+435 KDKFVDHLVLK
-444 VSEDYADNVTTAKWT
+444 VSTNYTDNVTTATWT
-459 DLAFDNS
+459 DLAFDNT
-466 GLGKNFNFKTISG
+466 GLGTSWTFKLISNI
-479 LDLSAYK
+479 DLSAFK
-486 GKKIHIAF
+486 GQKIHIAF
-494 QYKGTD
+494 QYKGTAT
-500 KCAPTVQIK
+500 CAPTAEIK
-509 NLKIKEPNY
+509 NLKIKEAKY

-551 LYVYDGTAK
+551 LYVYDGTDK
-560 AWKAY
+560 AWKSY

-583 QVGAEFIAKPILYLP
+583 QIGAEFIAKPVLYLP

-621 KETPAAV
+621 AETPAAV

-653 ENGYEAQANTYLNET
+653 EKGYEAQANTYLNET

-676 KAFDIALTGV
+676 KAFDVALDGV
-686 SYVWKNDAT
+686 TYVWSNT
-695 YGWKGSAFA
+695 TQYGWKGSAFA
-704 SKTNYAAESWLVS
+704 NGGNNAADSWLVS
-717 SAINL
+717 SVINL

-735 LNFLG
+735 LKYLG
-740 GNKLEDFIQF
+740 SNKLEDFIQF

-772 ADQRSTGD
+772 PDQRTTGD
-780 SWSFV
+780 SWDFV
-785 TVGPCSLASYIGHNI
+785 NVGPYSLASYVGHNI
-800 HLAIRYKS
+800 HLAVRYKS
-808 TDVCAPTYEFKNI
+808 TSACAPTYEFKNI
-821 IITEK
+821 VITEK

>member
-165 VLTAAYP
+165 VLSAAYP

-191 SAGGSTVIPNV
+191 SAGGATVIPNV

-221 ASDGNYYSFDKL
+221 ADDGKYYPFGKL
-233 KPSKNNANE
+233 DDGKTYGYVMPS
-242 GYMSS
+242 
-247 NPIAVGENNV
+247 PITVGDNNV
-257 ISTDDGESLV
+257 IATDEGESQV

-273 EAGYKLKNKNGQ
+273 EKGYRLKNTNGQ
-285 YIGMKENYDGF
+285 YLYMAGTYDSFYVNTTAPAEG
-296 KVDLASSDN
+296 A
-305 GTDWT
+305 DWT
-310 ITPNADG
+310 IASNGDG
-317 TFSIKNTFTS
+317 TFNFKNVLTGKSIKMNFY
-327 KTVKLNLYEPKNSYS
+327 KEKYQF
-342 YGSYADTKHTYMN
+342 GSFADAKHTYMN
-355 EPMDKESKRF
+355 EPIDKESTRF

-371 LPEGSNYVW
+371 LPEGSTYVW
-380 KHNDNKYGKYY
+380 NHDATNKYY
-391 KASSTINMVCLPSE
+391 KASSFVNKENHASE
-405 SWFVSDGI
+405 GWLVSDEI

-418 VKPVMNFD
+418 NNPVMSFNA
-426 VAMNYLNEG
+426 AMNFLG
-435 NFTDHFALK
+435 KDKFDDHLVLK
-444 VSEDYADNVTTAKWT
+444 VSTNYTDNVTTATWT
-459 DLAFDNS
+459 DLAFDNT
-466 GLGKNFNFKTISG
+466 GLGTSWTFKLISNI
-479 LDLSAYK
+479 DLSAFK
-486 GKKIHIAF
+486 GQKIHIAF
-494 QYKGTD
+494 QYKGTTT
-500 KCAPTVQIK
+500 CAPTFEFR
-509 NLKIKEPNY
+509 NLKIKEAKY

-785 TVGPCSLASYIGHNI
+785 TVGPCSLASYVGHNI

>member
-105 DMGSRIRVTYNS
+105 DIGSRIRVTYNS

-140 DYKSVWGEVSTAK
+140 DYKSVWGEASTAK

-165 VLTAAYP
+165 VLSAAYP

-191 SAGGSTVIPNV
+191 AAGGAEIPNV

-221 ASDGNYYSFDKL
+221 ADDGKYYPFGKL
-233 KPSKNNANE
+233 DDGKTYGYVMPS
-242 GYMSS
+242 
-247 NPIAVGENNV
+247 PITVGDNNV
-257 ISTDDGESLV
+257 IATDEGESQV

-273 EAGYKLKNKNGQ
+273 ERGYRLKNKNGQ
-285 YIGMKENYDGF
+285 YLYMAGTYDSFNVNTTAPAEG
-296 KVDLASSDN
+296 A
-305 GTDWT
+305 DWT
-310 ITPNADG
+310 IASNGDG
-317 TFSIKNTFTS
+317 TFTFKNVLTGKSIKMNFY
-327 KTVKLNLYEPKNSYS
+327 KEKYQF
-342 YGSYADTKHTYMN
+342 GSFADAKHTYMN
-355 EPMDKESKRF
+355 EPMDKEPTRF
-365 TMQNVL
+365 TMQNIL
-371 LPEGSNYVW
+371 LPEGSTYVW
-380 KHNDNKYGKYY
+380 KHDATNKYY
-391 KASSTINMVCLPSE
+391 KASSFVGGKNQASE
-405 SWFVSDGI
+405 SWFVSDEI

-418 VKPVMNFD
+418 NNPVMSFNA
-426 VAMNYLNEG
+426 AMNFLG
-435 NFTDHFALK
+435 KDKFVDHLVLK
-444 VSEDYADNVTTAKWT
+444 VSTNYTDNVTTATWT
-459 DLAFDNS
+459 DLAFDNT
-466 GLGKNFNFKTISG
+466 GLGTSWTFKLISNI
-479 LDLSAYK
+479 DLSAFK
-486 GKKIHIAF
+486 GQKIHIAF
-494 QYKGTD
+494 QYKGTAT
-500 KCAPTVQIK
+500 CAPTAEIK
-509 NLKIKEPNY
+509 NLKIKEAKY

-551 LYVYDGTAK
+551 LYVYDGTDK
-560 AWKAY
+560 AWKSY

-583 QVGAEFIAKPILYLP
+583 QVGAEFIAKPVLYLP

-621 KETPAAV
+621 AETPAAV

-653 ENGYEAQANTYLNET
+653 EKGYEAQANTYLNET

-676 KAFDIALTGV
+676 KAFDVALDGV
-686 SYVWKNDAT
+686 TYVWSNT
-695 YGWKGSAFA
+695 TQYGWKGSAFA
-704 SKTNYAAESWLVS
+704 NGGNNAADSWLVS
-717 SAINL
+717 SVINL

-735 LNFLG
+735 LKYLG
-740 GNKLEDFIQF
+740 SNKLEDFIQF

-772 ADQRSTGD
+772 PDQRTTGD
-780 SWSFV
+780 SWDFV
-785 TVGPCSLASYIGHNI
+785 NVGPYSLASYVGHNI
-800 HLAIRYKS
+800 HLAVRYKS
-808 TDVCAPTYEFKNI
+808 TSACAPTYEFKNI
-821 IITEK
+821 VITEK

>member
-165 VLTAAYP
+165 VLSAAYP

-191 SAGGSTVIPNV
+191 SAGGATVIPNV

-221 ASDGNYYSFDKL
+221 ADDGKYYPFGKL
-233 KPSKNNANE
+233 DDGKTYGYVMPS
-242 GYMSS
+242 
-247 NPIAVGENNV
+247 PITVGDNNV
-257 ISTDDGESLV
+257 IATDEGESQV

-273 EAGYKLKNKNGQ
+273 EKGYRLKNTNGQ
-285 YIGMKENYDGF
+285 YLYM
-296 KVDLASSDN
+296 A
-305 GTDWT
+305 GTDDSFNVNTTAPAEGADWT
-310 ITPNADG
+310 IASNGDG
-317 TFSIKNTFTS
+317 TFTFKNVLTEKSIKMNFY
-327 KTVKLNLYEPKNSYS
+327 KEKYQF
-342 YGSYADTKHTYMN
+342 GSFADAKHTYMN
-355 EPMDKESKRF
+355 EPMDKESTRF
-365 TMQNVL
+365 TMKDVL

-380 KHNDNKYGKYY
+380 KHDAERKYY
-391 KASSTINMVCLPSE
+391 KASSTIKMVCYPSE
-405 SWFVSDGI
+405 SWFVSDEI
-413 DLAKA
+413 DLSKA
-418 VKPVMNFD
+418 NNPVISFNAAMNF
-426 VAMNYLNEG
+426 LKEG
-435 NFTDHFALK
+435 KFTDHLVLK
-444 VSEDYADNVTTAKWT
+444 VSTDYTDDVKTATWT
-459 DLAFDNS
+459 DLAFDNT
-466 GLGKNFNFKTISG
+466 GLGTSWTFKLISNI
-479 LDLSAYK
+479 DLSAFK
-486 GKKIHIAF
+486 GQKIHIAF
-494 QYKGTD
+494 QYKGTTT
-500 KCAPTVQIK
+500 CAPTFEFR
-509 NLKIKEPNY
+509 NLKIKEAKY

-704 SKTNYAAESWLVS
+704 NKTNYAAESWLVS

-785 TVGPCSLASYIGHNI
+785 TVGPCSLASYVGHNI

>member
-1 MKKIL
+1 MSRYKYYN
-6 LLSTVALASLASCSD
+6 ASSYKD
-21 YEDQFNLP
+21 
-29 SQLTDV
+29 
-35 KNGTSLVLGGSDYSA
+35 
-50 IANLSANKELAL
+50 NK
-62 SLDPE
+62 
-67 GKTYA
+67 
-72 DALAKLGDQKY
+72 
-83 FDNMITAEQFLP
+83 
-95 AYIANKFPQV
+95 
-105 DMGSRIRVTYNS
+105 
-117 YCGMSQYL
+117 
-125 SDFANLKSEYTLTKS
+125 
-140 DYKSVWGEVSTAK
+140 
-153 YLTPATISKMND
+153 
-165 VLTAAYP
+165 
-172 KAAAGDM
+172 
-179 AVVNYAYSEFEP
+179 NYA
-191 SAGGSTVIPNV
+191 
-202 YQKVTS
+202 
-208 FDAEGGNY
+208 
-216 VIAAL
+216 
-221 ASDGNYYSFDKL
+221 
-233 KPSKNNANE
+233 
-242 GYMSS
+242 
-247 NPIAVGENNV
+247 
-257 ISTDDGESLV
+257 
-267 VTIEKS
+267 
-273 EAGYKLKNKNGQ
+273 
-285 YIGMKENYDGF
+285 
-296 KVDLASSDN
+296 
-305 GTDWT
+305 
-310 ITPNADG
+310 
-317 TFSIKNTFTS
+317 
-327 KTVKLNLYEPKNSYS
+327 
-342 YGSYADTKHTYMN
+342 
-355 EPMDKESKRF
+355 
-365 TMQNVL
+365 
-371 LPEGSNYVW
+371 
-380 KHNDNKYGKYY
+380 
-391 KASSTINMVCLPSE
+391 SE
-405 SWFVSDGI
+405 SWLVSDEI
-413 DLAKA
+413 DFTKA
-418 VKPVMNFD
+418 NKPIMSFD
-426 VAMNYLNEG
+426 VAMNFLNTDV
-435 NFTDHFALK
+435 FTDHFALK
-444 VSEDYADNVTTAKWT
+444 VSEDYVDGVKTATWT

-466 GLGKNFNFKTISG
+466 DLGKNWNFKTISN

-500 KCAPTVQIK
+500 ACAPTARVK
-509 NLKIKEPNY
+509 NVKIIEPKY

-722 TEAMDPVL
+722 TEAMDPVI

-780 SWSFV
+780 SWTFV

-808 TDVCAPTYEFKNI
+808 TDACAPTYELKNI
-821 IITEK
+821 VINEK
-826 E
+826 

>member
-140 DYKSVWGEVSTAK
+140 DYKSVWGEASTAK

-165 VLTAAYP
+165 VLSAAYP

-296 KVDLASSDN
+296 KIDLAASDN

-310 ITPNADG
+310 ITSNADG

-327 KTVKLNLYEPKNSYS
+327 KTVKLNYYEKGNSYS

-355 EPMDKESKRF
+355 EPMDKESTRF
-365 TMQNVL
+365 TMKDVL
-371 LPEGSNYVW
+371 LPEGSTYVW
-380 KHNDNKYGKYY
+380 KHDAGRKYY
-391 KASSTINMVCLPSE
+391 KASSFVGGKNYASE
-405 SWFVSDGI
+405 SWLVSDEI
-413 DLAKA
+413 DFTKA
-418 VKPVMNFD
+418 NKPVMNFD

-435 NFTDHFALK
+435 KFTDHFALK
-444 VSEDYADNVTTAKWT
+444 VSENYADDVNNATWT

-466 GLGKNFNFKTISG
+466 GLGKNWNFKTISN

-500 KCAPTVQIK
+500 ACAPTAEVR
-509 NLKIKEPNY
+509 NVKIIEPNY

-598 TILQNKLPF
+598 TIMQNKLPF

-704 SKTNYAAESWLVS
+704 NKTNYAAESWLVS

-722 TEAMDPVL
+722 TEAMDPVI

-800 HLAIRYKS
+800 HLAVRYKS
-808 TDVCAPTYEFKNI
+808 TSACAPTYEFKNI
-821 IITEK
+821 VITEK

>member
-1 MKKIL
+1 MAGTYD
-6 LLSTVALASLASCSD
+6 S
-21 YEDQFNLP
+21 FNVN
-29 SQLTDV
+29 T
-35 KNGTSLVLGGSDYSA
+35 
-50 IANLSANKELAL
+50 
-62 SLDPE
+62 
-67 GKTYA
+67 
-72 DALAKLGDQKY
+72 
-83 FDNMITAEQFLP
+83 TAP
-95 AYIANKFPQV
+95 
-105 DMGSRIRVTYNS
+105 
-117 YCGMSQYL
+117 
-125 SDFANLKSEYTLTKS
+125 
-140 DYKSVWGEVSTAK
+140 
-153 YLTPATISKMND
+153 
-165 VLTAAYP
+165 
-172 KAAAGDM
+172 
-179 AVVNYAYSEFEP
+179 
-191 SAGGSTVIPNV
+191 
-202 YQKVTS
+202 
-208 FDAEGGNY
+208 AEG
-216 VIAAL
+216 A
-221 ASDGNYYSFDKL
+221 
-233 KPSKNNANE
+233 
-242 GYMSS
+242 
-247 NPIAVGENNV
+247 
-257 ISTDDGESLV
+257 
-267 VTIEKS
+267 
-273 EAGYKLKNKNGQ
+273 
-285 YIGMKENYDGF
+285 
-296 KVDLASSDN
+296 
-305 GTDWT
+305 DWT
-310 ITPNADG
+310 IASNGDG
-317 TFSIKNTFTS
+317 TFNFKNVLTGKSIKMNFY
-327 KTVKLNLYEPKNSYS
+327 KEKYQF
-342 YGSYADTKHTYMN
+342 GSFADAKHTYMN
-355 EPMDKESKRF
+355 EPMDKESTRF

-371 LPEGSNYVW
+371 LPEGSTYVW
-380 KHNDNKYGKYY
+380 NHDATNKYY
-391 KASSTINMVCLPSE
+391 KASSFVNKENHASE
-405 SWFVSDGI
+405 GWLVSDEI

-418 VKPVMNFD
+418 NNPVMSFNA
-426 VAMNYLNEG
+426 AMNFLG
-435 NFTDHFALK
+435 KDKFDDHLVLK
-444 VSEDYADNVTTAKWT
+444 VSTNYTDNVTTATWT
-459 DLAFDNS
+459 DLAFDNT
-466 GLGKNFNFKTISG
+466 GLGTSWTFKLISNI
-479 LDLSAYK
+479 DLSAFK
-486 GKKIHIAF
+486 GQKIHIAF
-494 QYKGTD
+494 QYKGTTT
-500 KCAPTVQIK
+500 CAPTFEFR
-509 NLKIKEPNY
+509 NLKIKEAKY

-808 TDVCAPTYEFKNI
+808 TDVCAPTYELKNI

>member
-165 VLTAAYP
+165 VLSAAYP

-191 SAGGSTVIPNV
+191 SAGGAEIPNV

-221 ASDGNYYSFDKL
+221 ADDGKYYPFGKL
-233 KPSKNNANE
+233 DDGKTYGYVMPS
-242 GYMSS
+242 
-247 NPIAVGENNV
+247 PITVGDNNV
-257 ISTDDGESLV
+257 IATDEGESQV

-273 EAGYKLKNKNGQ
+273 EKGYRLKNTNGQ
-285 YIGMKENYDGF
+285 YLYMAGTYDNFNVNTTAPAEG
-296 KVDLASSDN
+296 A
-305 GTDWT
+305 DWT
-310 ITPNADG
+310 IASNGDG
-317 TFSIKNTFTS
+317 TFNFKNVLTGKSIKMNFY
-327 KTVKLNLYEPKNSYS
+327 KEKYQF
-342 YGSYADTKHTYMN
+342 GSFADAKHTYMN
-355 EPMDKESKRF
+355 EPMDKESTRF
-365 TMQNVL
+365 TMKDVL

-380 KHNDNKYGKYY
+380 KHDATNKYY
-391 KASSTINMVCLPSE
+391 KASSFVGGKNQASE
-405 SWFVSDGI
+405 SWFVSDEI

-418 VKPVMNFD
+418 NNPIMSFNAAMNFLGKD
-426 VAMNYLNEG
+426 K
-435 NFTDHFALK
+435 FDDHLVLK
-444 VSEDYADNVTTAKWT
+444 VSTNYTDNVTTATWT
-459 DLAFDNS
+459 DLAFDNT
-466 GLGKNFNFKTISG
+466 GLGTSWTFKLISNI
-479 LDLSAYK
+479 DLSAFK
-486 GKKIHIAF
+486 GQKIHIAF
-494 QYKGTD
+494 QYKGTTT
-500 KCAPTVQIK
+500 CAPTFEFR
-509 NLKIKEPNY
+509 NLKIKEAKY

-537 SRASRAAGDANTTG
+537 SRASRVAGDANTTG

-757 GEDVLGATWE
+757 GEDVSGATWE

-800 HLAIRYKS
+800 HLAIKYKS

>member
-165 VLTAAYP
+165 VLSAAYP

-191 SAGGSTVIPNV
+191 SAGGATVIPNV

-221 ASDGNYYSFDKL
+221 ADDGKYYPFGKL
-233 KPSKNNANE
+233 NAGKTE
-242 GYMSS
+242 GYMY
-247 NPIAVGENNV
+247 PTAIAVGENDV
-257 ISTDDGESLV
+257 ISTDDGESQV
-267 VTIEKS
+267 VAIEKS
-273 EAGYKLKNKNGQ
+273 DAGYKLKNKDGQ
-285 YIGMKENYDGF
+285 YIGMKDGFGGF

-317 TFSIKNTFTS
+317 TFSIKNTLTS
-327 KTVKLNLYEPKNSYS
+327 KTVKLNLYKTSYS

-380 KHNDNKYGKYY
+380 KHDAERKYY
-391 KASSTINMVCLPSE
+391 KASSFIGGKNYASE
-405 SWFVSDGI
+405 SWLVSDEI
-413 DLAKA
+413 DFTNAN
-418 VKPVMNFD
+418 KPVMNFD

-444 VSEDYADNVTTAKWT
+444 VSEDYADDVTTAKWT

-466 GLGKNFNFKTISG
+466 GLGTSWAFKTISG

-500 KCAPTVQIK
+500 ACAPTAEIR
-509 NLKIKEPNY
+509 NLKIIEPNY

-531 ISTASL
+531 VSTASL

-583 QVGAEFIAKPILYLP
+583 QIGAEFIAKPILYLP

-628 EYTYSKEGWAA
+628 EYTYFKEGWAA

-780 SWSFV
+780 SWTFV

-808 TDVCAPTYEFKNI
+808 TDVCAPTYELKNI
-821 IITEK
+821 VITEK

>member
-165 VLTAAYP
+165 VLSAAYP

-191 SAGGSTVIPNV
+191 ATGGAEIPNV

-221 ASDGNYYSFDKL
+221 ADDGKYYPFGKL
-233 KPSKNNANE
+233 DDGKTYGYVMPS
-242 GYMSS
+242 
-247 NPIAVGENNV
+247 PITVGDNNV
-257 ISTDDGESLV
+257 IATDEGESQV

-273 EAGYKLKNKNGQ
+273 EKGYRLKNTNGQ
-285 YIGMKENYDGF
+285 YLYMAGTYDSFNVNTTAPEEG
-296 KVDLASSDN
+296 A
-305 GTDWT
+305 DWT
-310 ITPNADG
+310 IASNGDG
-317 TFSIKNTFTS
+317 TFTFKNVLTGKSIKMNFY
-327 KTVKLNLYEPKNSYS
+327 KEKYQF
-342 YGSYADTKHTYMN
+342 GGFADAKHTYMN
-355 EPMDKESKRF
+355 EPMDKESTRF
-365 TMQNVL
+365 TMQNIL
-371 LPEGSNYVW
+371 LPEGSTYVW
-380 KHNDNKYGKYY
+380 KHDATNKYY
-391 KASSTINMVCLPSE
+391 KASSFVGGKNQASE
-405 SWFVSDGI
+405 SWFVSDEI

-418 VKPVMNFD
+418 NNPVMSFN
-426 VAMNYLNEG
+426 VAMNFLKEG

-444 VSEDYADNVTTAKWT
+444 VSDDYVDDVTTAKWT

-466 GLGKNFNFKTISG
+466 GLGTSWTFKNISG

-494 QYKGTD
+494 QYKGTAT
-500 KCAPTVQIK
+500 CAPTAEIK
-509 NLKIKEPNY
+509 NLKIKEAKY

-560 AWKAY
+560 VWKAY

-583 QVGAEFIAKPILYLP
+583 QVGAEFIAKPVLYLP

-621 KETPAAV
+621 AETPAAV

-780 SWSFV
+780 TWSFV

-821 IITEK
+821 VITEK